1 MARTLL
7 VTNDFPP
14 RAGGIQ
20 NYLQALV
27 DRLPPGEIAVYAPSW
42 PGAPEFDAAAPY
54 PVHRHPTSLMLPVPT
69 VARRAARLA
78 RAHGASTVWFGAAAP
93 LALLG
98 PYLRRHAGIR
108 RVVASTHGHE
118 VGWSMLPVARQALGR
133 IGRDAD
139 VVTVVSRYTR
149 GRFAAAFG
157 PDAALEPLP
166 PGVDAEVF
174 RPDPQARAALRR
186 RYGLGDAPV
195 VTCVSRLV
203 ARKGQDQLLRVLP
216 QLRARVPGT
225 RLLLVGD
232 GPGRRAAARGWPTP
246 TASPSTS
253 SSPGPCP
260 PRSCPRTTRSATCS
274 RCPAA
279 PAAVGWTSRAW
290 GSSCWRRRPAG
301 LPVVAGDSGGAPET
315 VREGVTGHVVG
326 GRDTAALAD
335 ALGGLL
341 ADPERARRMGAAGR
355 EWMLRDWAM
364 PALVQRLRGLLSGSL
379 AAPAVPGSR
388 PRRAPSGRL
397 VDPGVERGDVVG
409 VLARHDRP
417 PHLQRGGQLPAL
429 LGEVAGQDVE
439 LADLLG
445 PRHRPV
451 RLLDGG
457 GDLAAQLGVVDEV
470 GRRPVAL
477 GLAVLPP
484 PPGQR
489 LGVDVTSAAMKGCPS
504 PTTRT
509 CPTSGFARSRSSST
523 AGATFLPPAVTMISF
538 LRPVMLQEPVV
549 VELADV
555 TGAEP
560 AVGHRLGGGVRVVP
574 W

>member
-98 PYLRRHAGIR
+98 PYLRRNAGIR

-118 VGWSMLPVARQALGR
+118 VGWSMLPLAHQALGR

-203 ARKGQDQLLRVLP
+203 ARKGQDQVLRVLP
-216 QLRARVPGT
+216 LLRARVPGT

-232 GPGRRAAARGWPTP
+232 GPDAARLRRLADTHGVTEHVVF
-246 TASPSTS
+246 TGSV
-253 SSPGPCP
+253 
-260 PRSCPRTTRSATCS
+260 
-274 RCPAA
+274 PAA
-279 PAAVGWTSRAW
+279 ELPAHHVVGDVFALPCRTRGGGLDVEGLGIVLLEASA
-290 GSSCWRRRPAG
+290 AG

-341 ADPERARRMGAAGR
+341 ADPERARRLGTAGR
-355 EWMLRDWAM
+355 DWMLRDWAM
-364 PALVQRLRGLLSGSL
+364 PALVERLRGLLSGSL
-379 AAPAVPGSR
+379 AAPSV
-388 PRRAPSGRL
+388 
-397 VDPGVERGDVVG
+397 
-409 VLARHDRP
+409 
-417 PHLQRGGQLPAL
+417 
-429 LGEVAGQDVE
+429 
-439 LADLLG
+439 
-445 PRHRPV
+445 PV
-451 RLLDGG
+451 RDRVC
-457 GDLAAQLGVVDEV
+457 AV
-470 GRRPVAL
+470 RP
-477 GLAVLPP
+477 
-484 PPGQR
+484 
-489 LGVDVTSAAMKGCPS
+489 
-504 PTTRT
+504 
-509 CPTSGFARSRSSST
+509 
-523 AGATFLPPAVTMISF
+523 AG
-538 LRPVMLQEPVV
+538 
-549 VELADV
+549 
-555 TGAEP
+555 
-560 AVGHRLGGGVRVVP
+560 
-574 W
+574 